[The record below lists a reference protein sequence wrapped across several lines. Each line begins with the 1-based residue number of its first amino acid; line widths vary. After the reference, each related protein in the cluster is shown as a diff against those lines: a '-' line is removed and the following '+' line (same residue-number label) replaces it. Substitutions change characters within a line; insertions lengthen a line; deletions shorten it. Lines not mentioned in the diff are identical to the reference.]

1 MSKKD
6 GTRSWLVL
14 AVATFIMFLEVGTV
28 KSFSVLLPELKEQ
41 FDTYTWI
48 VGSSIAI
55 MTGFGTCIGK

>member
-1 MSKKD
+1 MNKKD

-14 AVATFIMFLEVGTV
+14 AVATFIMFLEVGIF

-48 VGSSIAI
+48 VGSGIAI

>member
-28 KSFSVLLPELKEQ
+28 KSFSVLLPQLIDQ
-41 FDTYTWI
+41 FDTHTWI